1 MKTLTKRFVMLAAGV
16 LMFGAAATTV
26 SAAPR
31 FVAGARV
38 FGGPRVVV
46 VPHVGFRTWGY
57 DPYWAPWYPYPYAYG
72 YTVPID
78 RSGNAALR
86 TDVTPKQA
94 EVFVDGY
101 YAGHASDFDG
111 AFGHLNVVPGG
122 HQVTL
127 HMDGFRT
134 LTEDVYVRPDSTFK
148 MNATMERLRRGETSA
163 AVPAPTPAP
172 ATPPTE

>member
-1 MKTLTKRFVMLAAGV
+1 MSTLTKRFVMLAAALLV
-16 LMFGAAATTV
+16 SGAAAATA

-31 FVAGARV
+31 IVGGAR
-38 FGGPRVVV
+38 FFAGPRVVV

-57 DPYWAPWYPYPYAYG
+57 DPYWGPWYPYPYAYG
-72 YTVPID
+72 YPVPID
-78 RSGNAALR
+78 RNGNAALR

-101 YAGHASDFDG
+101 FAGHASDFDG
-111 AFGHLNVVPGG
+111 AFGHLNVAAGG

-127 HMDGFRT
+127 HLDGFRT
-134 LTEDVYVRPDSTFK
+134 QTQDVYVRPDSTFK

-163 AVPAPTPAP
+163 PAP
-172 ATPPTE
+172 APSTPPTE